1 MRLVPSCAAAILST
15 PRASRTG
22 TTSGFSFSSVDF
34 AKAASRILRAVSRVR
49 SAMAGFLCNGSGC
62 GLGLRTI
69 QAHRQHARDVKR
81 LALGTVVDLVPAGGA
96 VGNKERIP
104 VRAPHGR

>member
-15 PRASRTG
+15 PRASRMV

-49 SAMAGFLCNGSGC
+49 SAMTGFLCKGRGC

-69 QAHRQHARDVKR
+69 EAHRQHAGDVKR
-81 LALGTVVDLVPAGGA
+81 LALGAVVDLVSAGGA
-96 VGNKERIP
+96 VGNDERIL
-104 VRAPHGR
+104 VRAPHGG